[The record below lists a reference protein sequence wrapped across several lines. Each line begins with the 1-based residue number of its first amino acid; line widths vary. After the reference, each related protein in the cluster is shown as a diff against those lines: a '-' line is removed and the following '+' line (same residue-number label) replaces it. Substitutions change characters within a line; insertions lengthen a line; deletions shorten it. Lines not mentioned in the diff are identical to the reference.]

1 VNWIDALPIVLVIVY
16 GVLGLFTGVV
26 RRLIGLV
33 AVYLAFVGATN
44 MGLQAGGIMQQQSS
58 NLEIPDGR
66 IYGFFGIAIAVIVI
80 VEVAAQLASSQ
91 IQIGAL
97 VFNRVLGLI
106 LGLATAVLLTV
117 VVTHELQAAGNP
129 FGGGALD
136 PLQSEIRSG
145 IQGSHIAVPMV
156 SAFGKPIVS
165 IFHLALPS
173 DPQIYFS
180 QSPVS

>member
-16 GVLGLFTGVV
+16 GVLGLFTGVL

-33 AVYLAFVGATN
+33 AVYVAFLGATN
-44 MGLQAGGIMQQQSS
+44 MGLQAGGIMQNSS
-58 NLEIPDGR
+58 NLETPDAR
-66 IYGFFGIAIAVIVI
+66 IYGFFGIALAVIVI

-97 VFNRVLGLI
+97 VFNRVIGVI

-117 VVTHELQAAGNP
+117 LVTHELQAAGNP

-136 PLQSEIRSG
+136 LLQGQIHSS
-145 IQGSHIAVPMV
+145 IQGSHITVPMV
-156 SAFGKPIVS
+156 NAFGKPIVS
-165 IFHLALPS
+165 IFQLALPS

>member
-1 VNWIDALPIVLVIVY
+1 VNLLDVMPIALGVVY
-16 GVLGLFTGVV
+16 IALGLLTGVL

-44 MGLQAGGIMQQQSS
+44 MGLQAGVIMQQSS
-58 NLEIPDGR
+58 TLETPDGR
-66 IYGFFGIAIAVIVI
+66 IYAFFGIALAVIVI

-91 IQIGAL
+91 IQMGAL
-97 VFNRVLGLI
+97 LFSRVLGVVV
-106 LGLATAVLLTV
+106 GLLTAVLLTV
-117 VVTHELQAAGNP
+117 VVTYELQAAGNP

-136 PLQSEIRSG
+136 SLQLQIRAAVK
-145 IQGSHIAVPMV
+145 GSHIAVPMV

-165 IFHLALPS
+165 VFHLALPS